1 MNEGFLGILRLAA
14 VAIQNLGFAVVV
26 GALLGSRWLARGDA
40 AWQAAAGRRMVVTL
54 RAAAAGTLLASVVAF
69 LAHCALM
76 SDATLLTVG
85 PAVWPMLTGTG
96 FGHAWLASAVG
107 MAVIVVLSFRWQGR
121 GARMP
126 VALWLAIAGVALAR
140 SHGGH
145 PVDAGWFSLPVWI
158 DWLHLLAIS
167 TWVGI
172 VLVTAGVAMPR
183 LLDAPRGDAPAGAA
197 FVQSLSDAATVALV
211 VLVGT
216 GAYNG
221 WRGVNTSAELIGSA
235 YGQVLLVKLALVL
248 LAAALGGHNRF
259 FGMPKLLAA
268 LSHASTIPPGGP
280 LRRFNTV
287 LRVESVVLAGVLAA
301 AAVLV
306 SSPLPGTT

>member
-1 MNEGFLGILRLAA
+1 
-14 VAIQNLGFAVVV
+14 
-26 GALLGSRWLARGDA
+26 
-40 AWQAAAGRRMVVTL
+40 
-54 RAAAAGTLLASVVAF
+54 
-69 LAHCALM
+69 
-76 SDATLLTVG
+76 
-85 PAVWPMLTGTG
+85 
-96 FGHAWLASAVG
+96 
-107 MAVIVVLSFRWQGR
+107 
-121 GARMP
+121 
-126 VALWLAIAGVALAR
+126 
-140 SHGGH
+140 
-145 PVDAGWFSLPVWI
+145 
-158 DWLHLLAIS
+158 
-167 TWVGI
+167 
-172 VLVTAGVAMPR
+172 
-183 LLDAPRGDAPAGAA
+183 PAGAA